1 VSSPLHPRVS
11 RSVFSTLL
19 TLTVGMGAATL
30 ATGCFWKKK
39 TASEPTPQA
48 VVSPTPGP
56 PDIDYAKV
64 RPNELGRIPV
74 LMYHEI
80 GGKPYP
86 RDPGLVRTVESFKK
100 DLELL
105 YAAGFRPV
113 NMGDVLQN
121 NIDIPAGMSPVV
133 ITFDDARESQFRL
146 IETPDSL
153 KVDPNCGVGVLT
165 EFNKKHPD
173 WKLRATF
180 FVLPKSE
187 KTMAPFGQAGM
198 GDQKFAYLHEKGF
211 ELANHTT
218 RHKSFRRMSPA
229 EIQKE
234 IGYAHKEIL
243 RAVPGA
249 KVQVL
254 AAPMGQFPNDKANWK
269 YLVKGTYEGVSYD
282 YKAAMLAAYRPI
294 PSPASKAF
302 DPFRLERIAPLDND
316 PNGLRNWIVKLTAAG
331 GDRYISDGDPKVVSY
346 PKGRET
352 EVNAKRLE
360 ADGILANAYSPFG
373 GDGGSKPI
381 VADGE
386 EGASS
391 VAASGSAGTPEAA
404 PAATKTITP

>member
-1 VSSPLHPRVS
+1 
-11 RSVFSTLL
+11 
-19 TLTVGMGAATL
+19 
-30 ATGCFWKKK
+30 
-39 TASEPTPQA
+39 
-48 VVSPTPGP
+48 
-56 PDIDYAKV
+56 
-64 RPNELGRIPV
+64 
-74 LMYHEI
+74 
-80 GGKPYP
+80 
-86 RDPGLVRTVESFKK
+86 
-100 DLELL
+100 
-105 YAAGFRPV
+105 
-113 NMGDVLQN
+113 
-121 NIDIPAGMSPVV
+121 
-133 ITFDDARESQFRL
+133 
-146 IETPDSL
+146 
-153 KVDPNCGVGVLT
+153 
-165 EFNKKHPD
+165 
-173 WKLRATF
+173 
-180 FVLPKSE
+180 
-187 KTMAPFGQAGM
+187 
-198 GDQKFAYLHEKGF
+198 